1 MRFGSL
7 KALLFGSIIAA
18 ITNLLFAY
26 LAISENNIFLLAA
39 IIIADNL
46 ASGFAGAAFIV
57 YLSSLTSIKFTAT
70 QYALFSSLM
79 LFFPKLVAGYS
90 GAIVD
95 IYGYANFFVIS
106 AILGLPVIFLILFLE
121 KFGIYRKWYF
131 TYCNPDVR
139 GF

>member
-57 YLSSLTSIKFTAT
+57 YLS
-70 QYALFSSLM
+70 LFNIYQVYCYNMPYLV
-79 LFFPKLVAGYS
+79 LFNA
-90 GAIVD
+90 
-95 IYGYANFFVIS
+95 FFLS
-106 AILGLPVIFLILFLE
+106 
-121 KFGIYRKWYF
+121 
-131 TYCNPDVR
+131 
-139 GF
+139 

>member
-1 MRFGSL
+1 MKIYL
-7 KALLFGSIIAA
+7 ILF
-18 ITNLLFAY
+18 LFAY

-121 KFGIYRKWYF
+121 KFGIYRK
-131 TYCNPDVR
+131 
-139 GF
+139 